1 MQSVLP
7 TPFNGSFAMELKFC
21 GPLIQ
26 MFSYYCNGQFS
37 PLVINNNFGIQG
49 FALGRENGSIFSLC
63 VVSLS
68 NTAVASNSS
77 KLNIAA
83 DSLGP
88 DTWGARKLK
97 EHQDYVLCPLHLQC
111 RMLILFSLFSLPKS
125 HFSQLELVSHFGRD
139 IFEGDGRA

>member
-1 MQSVLP
+1 
-7 TPFNGSFAMELKFC
+7 
-21 GPLIQ
+21 
-26 MFSYYCNGQFS
+26 MFSNYCNNGQFS
-37 PLVINNNFGIQG
+37 PLVLINDFVIQG
-49 FALGRENGSIFSLC
+49 FALGRENGSVFC
-63 VVSLS
+63 VVSPS
-68 NTAVASNSS
+68 NMAVVSNSG

-125 HFSQLELVSHFGRD
+125 HFSQLELVGYFGSN
-139 IFEGDGRA
+139 ILEGDRRA